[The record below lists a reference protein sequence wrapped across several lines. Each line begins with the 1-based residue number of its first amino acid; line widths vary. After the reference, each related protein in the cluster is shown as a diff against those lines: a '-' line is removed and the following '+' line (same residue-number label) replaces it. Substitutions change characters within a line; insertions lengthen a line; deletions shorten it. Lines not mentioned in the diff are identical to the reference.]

1 MTDSKDKNEK
11 KSPITKEP
19 GTSVQKGVCD
29 TWSREG
35 YEAFLKGVLDK
46 ADPAYRE
53 FHKKLVPGLEHF
65 AGVRIPELRRAAA
78 GVREGNF
85 LEFCGYATYEET
97 VLAGL
102 VIAKRKGAALAEG
115 LEEFWP
121 RVDNWAVCD
130 VVCSTAKDMGRQPDF
145 FLPRVLAWA
154 APSNPTFTQRAG
166 LVLLLDYFLKE
177 PYLEAALAACDG
189 RGKQE
194 YYAEMA
200 AAWLLSMALV
210 KFPKPTLAFFDR
222 ADLTPF
228 VRAKAFQ
235 KARESFRKE
244 PLLRVLEEEKRSPQN
259 GRRL

>member
-1 MTDSKDKNEK
+1 MRLPDMRALA
-11 KSPITKEP
+11 
-19 GTSVQKGVCD
+19 QKVLRGDPV
-29 TWSREG
+29 S
-35 YEAFLKGVLDK
+35 FLKGTH
-46 ADPAYRE
+46 PAS
-53 FHKKLVPGLEHF
+53 
-65 AGVRIPELRRAAA
+65 
-78 GVREGNF
+78 
-85 LEFCGYATYEET
+85 YEET
-97 VLAGL
+97 MVRGLVVAGL
-102 VIAKRKGAALAEG
+102 KLPWEEKRPWVEDFL
-115 LEEFWP
+115 P

-259 GRRL
+259 PVFC